1 MMDAA
6 FSQNAPDYV
15 VIFCKCCHE
24 YLYLLTTQIDE
35 METTRKVQ
43 TGLRLS
49 PILIARLKQE
59 ARKNH
64 KSFNGYVEDVLDTTT
79 MPRLPKLKRE
89 DYTPSQEILQLGRT
103 IPPFTQEE
111 LDNDPKLA
119 YILSE

>member
-1 MMDAA
+1 
-6 FSQNAPDYV
+6 
-15 VIFCKCCHE
+15 
-24 YLYLLTTQIDE
+24 

-49 PILIARLKQE
+49 PALIARLKQE
-59 ARKNH
+59 AKKNH

-79 MPRLPKLKRE
+79 MPRLPKLRRE

-119 YILSE
+119 YLLSE